1 METPF
6 TTPAGK
12 TRAASAPKTAALT
25 IAAHADHRR
34 EDFVF
39 PRTQSAR
46 TRAMAWER
54 RLPPLPRSLLTRAAN
69 IAADIAARLA

>member
-12 TRAASAPKTAALT
+12 IHTASASKKTAIT

-54 RLPPLPRSLLTRAAN
+54 RLPPLPRTLLTRAAN
-69 IAADIAARLA
+69 IAADLAARLP